1 MRPKTP
7 IRHHSLFPL
16 LHHEV
21 FTDLNQLNQ
30 HRSSFQADET
40 GRSLPGSEPET
51 GSIDVQGSYTFVG
64 DDGVTY
70 SVSYQA
76 NEAGFQPQADFLPVA
91 PAQIPEYVQ
100 LRQEHPELF
109 WAETQ

>member
-1 MRPKTP
+1 MYC
-7 IRHHSLFPL
+7 SL
-16 LHHEV
+16 
-21 FTDLNQLNQ
+21 
-30 HRSSFQADET
+30 QAD
-40 GRSLPGSEPET
+40 GAGKSLPGPEPET

-70 SVSYQA
+70 TVSYQA

-91 PAQIPEYVQ
+91 PAQIPEYAQ
-100 LRQEHPELF
+100 LRLVHPELF